1 MEDVLVDVVSA
12 TLEYVTTPH
21 NVLTHIVSG
30 ALLVGLFSDGI
41 GRKNLLLTAVGEELL
56 ILLLWLAIPNS
67 WASILALSVCIGV
80 YERILGPQVELKQNF
95 SLFSGKTTVR
105 YIWQLRFVFV
115 AWWFAMIYM
124 LRYTT
129 GQNRRG
135 LNSSSSAKCSAE
147 TAV

>member
-12 TLEYVTTPH
+12 TLEYVSTPH

-30 ALLVGLFSDGI
+30 ALLIGLYSDGV
-41 GRKNLLLTAVGEELL
+41 GRKNLLLTAAGEELL

-95 SLFSGKTTVR
+95 SLFSGKTMVR
-105 YIWQLRFVFV
+105 YIWQLRFAFV
-115 AWWFAMIYM
+115 A
-124 LRYTT
+124 
-129 GQNRRG
+129 
-135 LNSSSSAKCSAE
+135 
-147 TAV
+147 